1 MLDTLALSRLWP
13 RHFKHRLMLL
23 VSVLLV
29 LATAIQ
35 GAITAQR
42 QSNLALQDR
51 REAAALLAHSLA
63 VASAELLR
71 SDRGYIELQALIQSY
86 ASFDSV
92 GALSILSLK
101 GQVMAQLHRTPSAA
115 QATKNKSN
123 GAGMVLPT
131 QALFSAKLA
140 SDGSHLEI
148 WQPVMAG
155 RHLGWVKLDYD
166 LQSLREVQTQVWH
179 ETLAVALLL
188 VGLCMVLLHALL
200 KRPMRALENA
210 RRFASELA
218 DARGLTEAV
227 EDGPI
232 EFVELGR
239 ALNEASVLL
248 LQQMIVLQDSMQRQQ
263 AHKAQME
270 EQNEQLSA
278 IFALSRDGLL
288 TFDQHGLVRF
298 ANQAFLDLT
307 GLQAEEVL
315 GHSAERLEALL
326 LARVQDA
333 GEFAGLA
340 ACFAC
345 ADAPKAPKQARQ
357 TTLNLIGERPRV
369 LALSGQHS
377 HSAGVSRVLY
387 VGDVTRQHELD
398 RMKSEFLALA
408 AHELRTPMTS
418 IFGYVELMLEREMS
432 EAKRQSMLA
441 RVYRQCQ
448 LMVNIL
454 NELLDLA
461 RIEARGA
468 SDFKF
473 ETLDLASVVAET
485 VNDFKAPQG
494 RDQPQLEA
502 RDAGHP
508 PMLVCIDRQKMQQIL
523 LGTLSNAY
531 KYSPEGG
538 SVTLRLLQAH
548 RPSTG
553 KRLPDIGQVGTSHEA
568 DAAATGQQSRLH
580 FGVQIEDCGVGLSDE
595 SLARMGERFFRVDT
609 SGHIPGTGLG
619 VSIAREL
626 LDLMGGHMQIESE
639 LGVGT
644 RVTLWIKC

>member
-1 MLDTLALSRLWP
+1 MVEILALSGLWP

-51 REAAALLAHSLA
+51 REQAAMLAHSLA
-63 VASAELLR
+63 VATAELLR

-101 GQVMAQLHRTPSAA
+101 GQVMAQLHRRPTATQPSHSA
-115 QATKNKSN
+115 SN
-123 GAGMVLPT
+123 GAGMVLPS

-140 SDGSHLEI
+140 SDGSHLEV
-148 WQPVMAG
+148 WQPVIAG

-166 LQSLREVQTQVWH
+166 LQALREVQAQVWR
-179 ETLAVALLL
+179 ETLAVAALL
-188 VGLCMVLLHALL
+188 VGLCMILLHALL

-218 DARGLTEAV
+218 DARGLTQPVEA
-227 EDGPI
+227 GPI

-263 AHKAQME
+263 THKAQME

-307 GLQAEEVL
+307 GLQAEELL
-315 GHSAERLEALL
+315 GQTAARLETLL
-326 LARVQDA
+326 LARAQDA
-333 GEFAGLA
+333 KDFAGLA
-340 ACFAC
+340 ACFAP
-345 ADAPKAPKQARQ
+345 ADIPMAPKPASQ
-357 TTLNLIGERPRV
+357 TTLNLIGDRPRV
-369 LALSGQHS
+369 LALSGQLS
-377 HSAGVSRVLY
+377 QAAGVSRVLY

-441 RVYRQCQ
+441 RVFRQCQ

-468 SDFKF
+468 SDFMF
-473 ETLDLASVVAET
+473 ETLDLATVVAET
-485 VNDFKAPQG
+485 VHDFKVPQG
-494 RDQPQLEA
+494 REQPQLEA
-502 RDAGHP
+502 REGGHP

-538 SVTLRLLQAH
+538 PVTLRLLQAQ
-548 RPSTG
+548 RPSPSMPMAHSRPFGNASGTG
-553 KRLPDIGQVGTSHEA
+553 V
-568 DAAATGQQSRLH
+568 AATGQPGRLH
-580 FGVQIEDCGVGLSDE
+580 FGVQVEDRGVGLSAE

>member
-1 MLDTLALSRLWP
+1 
-13 RHFKHRLMLL
+13 MLL
-23 VSVLLV
+23 MSVLLV

-42 QSNLALQDR
+42 QSNQALQDK
-51 REAAALLAHSLA
+51 REQAAMLAHSLA
-63 VASAELLR
+63 VATAELLR

-92 GALSILSLK
+92 GALSILGLK
-101 GQVMAQLHRTPSAA
+101 GQVMAQLHRTPK
-115 QATKNKSN
+115 ATQVTESKSN

-131 QALFSAKLA
+131 QPLFSAKLA
-140 SDGSHLEI
+140 DDGKHLEI

-166 LQSLREVQTQVWH
+166 LQSLREVQAQVWR
-179 ETLAVALLL
+179 ETLAVAALL
-188 VGLCMVLLHALL
+188 VVLCMMLLHALL

-218 DARGLTEAV
+218 DARGLTEPV
-227 EDGPI
+227 EAGPI

-248 LQQMIVLQDSMQRQQ
+248 LQQMIVLKDSMQRQQ
-263 AHKAQME
+263 THKAQME
-270 EQNEQLSA
+270 AQNEQLSA

-288 TFDQHGLVRF
+288 TFDQHGQVQF
-298 ANQAFLDLT
+298 ANRAFLDLT
-307 GLQAEEVL
+307 GLQAEELL
-315 GHSAERLEALL
+315 GQTDTHLETLL
-326 LARVQDA
+326 LARAQDA
-333 GEFAGLA
+333 EEFAGLA
-340 ACFAC
+340 ACFAPPDPLN
-345 ADAPKAPKQARQ
+345 AQKQARQ
-357 TTLNLIGERPRV
+357 TSLSLIGDRPRV

-377 HSAGVSRVLY
+377 QSARVSRVLY
-387 VGDVTRQHELD
+387 VCDVTRQHEVD

-441 RVYRQCQ
+441 RIYRQCQ
-448 LMVNIL
+448 LMINIL

-473 ETLDLASVVAET
+473 ETLDLATVVAET
-485 VNDFKAPQG
+485 LNDFKPPQG
-494 RDQPQLEA
+494 REPPQLEA

-538 SVTLRLLQAH
+538 LVTVRLLQAQ
-548 RPSTG
+548 RPASTG
-553 KRLPDIGQVGTSHEA
+553 KRIANGIRLGNGGDAS
-568 DAAATGQQSRLH
+568 DAAVGPEGRPH
-580 FGVQIEDCGVGLSDE
+580 FGVQVEDRGIGLSAE

-639 LGVGT
+639 LGRGT